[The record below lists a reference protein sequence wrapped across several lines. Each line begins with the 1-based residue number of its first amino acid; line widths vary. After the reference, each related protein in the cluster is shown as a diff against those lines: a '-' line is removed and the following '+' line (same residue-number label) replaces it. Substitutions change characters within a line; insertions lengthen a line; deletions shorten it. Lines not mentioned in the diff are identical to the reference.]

1 MEDELRTAHARTDI
15 EATPEGIQSDLDIM
29 IAYGIKKGEFYCFKL
44 FMVKRLSNF

>member
-29 IAYGIKKGEFYCFKL
+29 GLRKENFI
-44 FMVKRLSNF
+44 VSNYLW